1 MRDEDLKIEIH
12 RLEAN
17 VAQLGELVTQNFIS
31 LLEIKEQIISVRDH
45 LERLEKEEKL
55 YRKNFNHL
63 IILNIR
69 CVIKT
74 ITMFSEN
81 YFSIYYL
88 KRKPPEHLT
97 LQEGRKRLSK

>member
-63 IILNIR
+63 IIL
-69 CVIKT
+69 T
-74 ITMFSEN
+74 GFSGLVLG
-81 YFSIYYL
+81 YL
-88 KRKPPEHLT
+88 
-97 LQEGRKRLSK
+97 LSMIVSHF

>member
-1 MRDEDLKIEIH
+1 MRDEDLRAEIH

-17 VAQLGELVTQNFIS
+17 IAQLGEIVTQNFIS

-63 IILNIR
+63 IIL
-69 CVIKT
+69 T
-74 ITMFSEN
+74 GFSGLVLG
-81 YFSIYYL
+81 YL
-88 KRKPPEHLT
+88 LSMIVSHL
-97 LQEGRKRLSK
+97 

>member
-45 LERLEKEEKL
+45 LEKLEKEEKL

-63 IILNIR
+63 IIL
-69 CVIKT
+69 T
-74 ITMFSEN
+74 GFSGLVLG
-81 YFSIYYL
+81 YL
-88 KRKPPEHLT
+88 LSMIVSHL
-97 LQEGRKRLSK
+97 

>member
-31 LLEIKEQIISVRDH
+31 LLEIKEQIISVKDH

-63 IILNIR
+63 IILKGLSGLILGYLLSM
-69 CVIKT
+69 I
-74 ITMFSEN
+74 FSN
-81 YFSIYYL
+81 C
-88 KRKPPEHLT
+88 
-97 LQEGRKRLSK
+97 

>member
-31 LLEIKEQIISVRDH
+31 LLEIKEQIISVKDH

-63 IILNIR
+63 IIL
-69 CVIKT
+69 T
-74 ITMFSEN
+74 GFSGLVLG
-81 YFSIYYL
+81 YL
-88 KRKPPEHLT
+88 
-97 LQEGRKRLSK
+97 LSMIVSHF

>member
-1 MRDEDLKIEIH
+1 MRDEDLKMEIH
-12 RLEAN
+12 SLEAN

-63 IILNIR
+63 IIL
-69 CVIKT
+69 T
-74 ITMFSEN
+74 GFSGL
-81 YFSIYYL
+81 ILGYL
-88 KRKPPEHLT
+88 
-97 LQEGRKRLSK
+97 LSMIVNHF

>member
-45 LERLEKEEKL
+45 LERLEKEGKL

-63 IILNIR
+63 IIL
-69 CVIKT
+69 T
-74 ITMFSEN
+74 GFSGL
-81 YFSIYYL
+81 ILGYL
-88 KRKPPEHLT
+88 
-97 LQEGRKRLSK
+97 LSMIVSHF

>member
-63 IILNIR
+63 IIL
-69 CVIKT
+69 T
-74 ITMFSEN
+74 GFSGLVLG
-81 YFSIYYL
+81 YL
-88 KRKPPEHLT
+88 
-97 LQEGRKRLSK
+97 LSMIVSHC

>member
-63 IILNIR
+63 IIL
-69 CVIKT
+69 T
-74 ITMFSEN
+74 GFSGL
-81 YFSIYYL
+81 ILGYL
-88 KRKPPEHLT
+88 
-97 LQEGRKRLSK
+97 LSMIVSHF

>member
-63 IILNIR
+63 IIL
-69 CVIKT
+69 T
-74 ITMFSEN
+74 GFSGLVLG
-81 YFSIYYL
+81 YL
-88 KRKPPEHLT
+88 LSMIVSHL
-97 LQEGRKRLSK
+97 

>member
-63 IILNIR
+63 IIRIFWTDTRISFVYDCQSFLKIR
-69 CVIKT
+69 FK
-74 ITMFSEN
+74 S
-81 YFSIYYL
+81 L
-88 KRKPPEHLT
+88 KEKASGT
-97 LQEGRKRLSK
+97 FDFAGGA

>member
-45 LERLEKEEKL
+45 LEKLEKEEKL

-63 IILNIR
+63 IIL
-69 CVIKT
+69 T
-74 ITMFSEN
+74 GFSGLVLG
-81 YFSIYYL
+81 YL
-88 KRKPPEHLT
+88 
-97 LQEGRKRLSK
+97 LSMIVSHF

>member
-12 RLEAN
+12 SLEAN

-63 IILNIR
+63 IILAGLSGLILG
-69 CVIKT
+69 
-74 ITMFSEN
+74 
-81 YFSIYYL
+81 YL
-88 KRKPPEHLT
+88 
-97 LQEGRKRLSK
+97 LSMIVSHF

>member
-31 LLEIKEQIISVRDH
+31 LLEIKEQIISVKDH

-63 IILNIR
+63 IIL
-69 CVIKT
+69 T
-74 ITMFSEN
+74 GLAGLLLG
-81 YFSIYYL
+81 YL
-88 KRKPPEHLT
+88 
-97 LQEGRKRLSK
+97 LSMIVSHF

>member
-31 LLEIKEQIISVRDH
+31 LLEIKEQIISVKDH
-45 LERLEKEEKL
+45 LERLEKEGKL

-63 IILNIR
+63 IIL
-69 CVIKT
+69 T
-74 ITMFSEN
+74 GFSGL
-81 YFSIYYL
+81 ILGYL
-88 KRKPPEHLT
+88 
-97 LQEGRKRLSK
+97 LSMIVSHF

>member
-55 YRKNFNHL
+55 YRRNFNHL
-63 IILNIR
+63 IIL
-69 CVIKT
+69 T
-74 ITMFSEN
+74 GFSGL
-81 YFSIYYL
+81 ILGYL
-88 KRKPPEHLT
+88 
-97 LQEGRKRLSK
+97 LSMIVSHF